1 MREKYSAIPLINKQN
16 KYQAEAKELGIMDA
30 EDFDNF
36 CNPLEGDSFIIE
48 DWIPTQSL
56 MMLFA
61 PSGSGKG
68 FIAIDIATSIAS
80 KEIDSWHGKKI
91 FQHGPVVY
99 LAGEGQKGMRKRCAG
114 LAQHKGIQRKNV
126 KIAILKEALDID
138 NKDKN
143 LGVRKIIANIGMRY
157 PNPSL
162 VIIDTLNCY
171 MGGDENKTVDATA
184 FVKAA
189 KEIMQEFSC
198 SVMIVH
204 HTGLNPENQDRVRGS
219 SVLKAAM
226 DMEMRVKKM
235 DKYLTLEMTKSKDSE
250 IQKPLVF
257 EMIKVIAPEFFTE
270 KGFPDT
276 TCVLEFD
283 EETSTRTENDS
294 MNTKKLSQS
303 EIFARETY
311 QKAACDSG
319 ILVFDEKI
327 RQETV
332 AVYIEDWRK
341 VSYDMSSA
349 DKDDTKRRQFNRS
362 RQILLETNKI
372 LFKKI
377 IDNKE
382 FYCLQPANEV
392 YDIGIIGSVR
402 SKSSNTNN

>member
-1 MREKYSAIPLINKQN
+1 MA
-16 KYQAEAKELGIMDA
+16 AELGVMA
-30 EDFDNF
+30 GEDFDSF

-56 MMLFA
+56 IMLFA

-68 FIAIDIATSIAS
+68 FIAIDMATAIAS
-80 KEIDSWHGKKI
+80 QEIKDWHGKKI

-114 LAQHKGIQRKNV
+114 LAHHKGIQRKNV

-138 NKDKN
+138 NKEKK
-143 LGVRKIIANIGMRY
+143 LGVQKVIANIGMHY

-162 VIIDTLNCY
+162 IILDTLNCY

-189 KEIMQEFSC
+189 KEIMQEFYC

-235 DKYLTLEMTKSKDSE
+235 DKFLTLEMTKSKDSE

-257 EMIKVIAPEFFTE
+257 EMVKVAVPNFFTE
-270 KGFPDT
+270 KGYPDT
-276 TCVLEFD
+276 TCILEFD
-283 EETSTRTENDS
+283 AETSQNVANDS
-294 MNTKKLSQS
+294 QNTKKLTQS
-303 EIFARETY
+303 EIFALETY
-311 QKAACDSG
+311 KEAACEYGIILNDAKTEKSVVALDVEKWRNVFYEQCSSSKDS
-319 ILVFDEKI
+319 
-327 RQETV
+327 
-332 AVYIEDWRK
+332 
-341 VSYDMSSA
+341 
-349 DKDDTKRRQFNRS
+349 RRTQFNGARKKLVEG
-362 RQILLETNKI
+362 RHL
-372 LFKKI
+372 LFKREFEGIEYYCITPNGETYETGIRLSICQRK
-377 IDNKE
+377 KE
-382 FYCLQPANEV
+382 
-392 YDIGIIGSVR
+392 
-402 SKSSNTNN
+402 